1 MNANISNTD
10 LKNYDINA
18 IDHTDEGA
26 LKIAVA
32 FVVADDLGLHDY
44 SVTNKD
50 VLTALFDQFV
60 ESENNEDYNRGDV
73 VRKLIRKAHPD
84 VYPDLVKH
92 IIKSQWLENKTDIDL
107 HIGSLYTSILAHRY
121 TLDNNAKTFIRDI
134 IDDEAF
140 FSDLSERVQVRV
152 VVASFVAESY
162 EDRMAYTEK
171 VMQSGFFKNWSAN
184 AQADFFQKSI
194 GPYDG
199 PTEPVVLPIDKNRVV
214 YISPAK
220 DILPDYPSVVLVDA
234 EEGVIFKG
242 SFHDTEQFKQ
252 NCAEKAASGG
262 PLGKLFNGK
271 PKTAHFKELGKET
284 RANIVDVLAELVTS
298 EQLEL
303 SDPLFDKIH
312 DEVRAITKTYNE
324 AKVKSNRP
332 LVSRSGEA
340 TEEPSVGEPA

>member
-1 MNANISNTD
+1 MSANISNTD
-10 LKNYDINA
+10 LKNYDINT

-26 LKIAVA
+26 LRIAVA
-32 FVVADDLGLHDY
+32 FVVVDDLGLHDY

-60 ESENNEDYNRGDV
+60 ESENNEDYNRGEV

-84 VYPDLVKH
+84 VYPDLVRH

-121 TLDNNAKTFIRDI
+121 TLDNSAKTFIRDI

-140 FSDLSERVQVRV
+140 FSELSERVQVRV

-184 AQADFFQKSI
+184 TQADFFEKSI
-194 GPYDG
+194 GPYDA
-199 PTEPVVLPIDKNRVV
+199 PTEPVVLPIGDNRVV
-214 YISPAK
+214 YISPTK
-220 DILPDYPSVVLVDA
+220 DILPNDTSVVLVDA

-242 SFHDTEQFKQ
+242 SFHDTNAYKEIGEKYQIPLLSRVFWRNTSAKHFEGLDEQ
-252 NCAEKAASGG
+252 A
-262 PLGKLFNGK
+262 
-271 PKTAHFKELGKET
+271 
-284 RANIVDVLAELVTS
+284 RANIVDVLGELVTS

-303 SDPLFDKIH
+303 SDPLFDKIR

-324 AKVKSNRP
+324 AKAKPNRP
-332 LVSRSGEA
+332 LVSRSSEPS
-340 TEEPSVGEPA
+340 EEPSVGAPA